1 MADSEMKAQSLH
13 TIFRTILGKVKL
25 WNMLNVN
32 RLRAYLPQRKQNS
45 PKVNWND
52 RREPKYC
59 APFRLRL
66 NRFILFKTF
75 FNASHC
81 IESTRPETSRL
92 RRMILQLNLNHPPH
106 ASMSQRRWYQ
116 RGGWFAAK
124 PQSPSLCRRHRYR
137 TYRGG
142 WFAADIQSPSFR
154 ISFHALSWGGF
165 WADTL
170 SWSSSVTSGA
180 RPRSGGWSGDNIQSS
195 SYPLLSPTSWGWLG
209 SHLPSPSHRIVT

>member
-13 TIFRTILGKVKL
+13 TIFRTIFGKVKL

-75 FNASHC
+75 FNVVKKRHVS
-81 IESTRPETSRL
+81 
-92 RRMILQLNLNHPPH
+92 
-106 ASMSQRRWYQ
+106 
-116 RGGWFAAK
+116 GGWFAAK
-124 PQSPSLCRRHRYR
+124 PQSPSPCRRHRYR
-137 TYRGG
+137 AYRGG

-154 ISFHALSWGGF
+154 ISFHALSWEWF

-170 SWSSSVTSGA
+170 SGSSSVTSGA

-209 SHLPSPSHRIVT
+209 LHLPSPSPRIVT